1 MDKNH
6 FKYALFNLVQ
16 AKLQMN
22 TLPQQLANQTI
33 LLYNSINPE
42 LFRGKKI
49 SEVLPAVATVIA
61 DRIKNNNL
69 GIREGLN
76 GSNKQQSSSNEPK
89 KRTGKELT
97 KHINPEDRR
106 NHAKSNQHVDE
117 ERVANGNVDHNI
129 GINAIRDRRR
139 KLGLVKDER
148 KVKSKDNTAER
159 RAPRNAVEAY
169 DPPAKSG
176 LAYDEIRASTYISN
190 MTRDELVEEKG
201 LLDAQMR
208 EINARLSLPV
218 VVAGEDLPPPELE
231 EPEDIRDTMK
241 TLLNIN
247 AETENDK
254 YMAASFV
261 INENR
266 ELTQFEKSDIQINS
280 FLGVND
286 LSTLQMLF
294 NPESLYVRYYVVM
307 DSDYRVQDSST
318 NNISRFKWN
327 YTDSLNL
334 QDGFVNSDGNI
345 HDVIGMRLYQPR
357 IPYSAAMVTTAKRVS
372 VLIEEFGS
380 QAFIG
385 ENGRRFHF
393 LMRPNFDPTFP
404 APSSIEISTEDYN
417 DGLFHF
423 RKPITTFD
431 SLTVSFGDPLDIIEF
446 TAPFDRF
453 FIAIE
458 FTCYKS
464 DK

>member
-6 FKYALFNLVQ
+6 FKYALFHLVQ
-16 AKLQMN
+16 SKLKMN
-22 TLPQQLANQTI
+22 TFPPQLSNQTI
-33 LLYNSINPE
+33 MLYNSINPE

-69 GIREGLN
+69 HSREGL
-76 GSNKQQSSSNEPK
+76 SVPTKPNKSRISMQPFRNDTK
-89 KRTGKELT
+89 KLT
-97 KHINPEDRR
+97 KNSRNDNPE
-106 NHAKSNQHVDE
+106 
-117 ERVANGNVDHNI
+117 HNI
-129 GINAIRDRRR
+129 NINSTSTYIT
-139 KLGLVKDER
+139 
-148 KVKSKDNTAER
+148 KSKDNKATR
-159 RAPRNAVEAY
+159 LSRHNTVEP
-169 DPPAKSG
+169 DV
-176 LAYDEIRASTYISN
+176 EISN
-190 MTRDELVEEKG
+190 MTRDELVEEKKV
-201 LLDAQMR
+201 LDKQIQ
-208 EINARLSLPV
+208 EINARLSLPFV
-218 VVAGEDLPPPELE
+218 SSGDDHSLSDLV
-231 EPEDIRDTMK
+231 EPDDIRDTMK

-247 AETENDK
+247 AETDNDK

-261 INENR
+261 IDENR

-280 FLGVND
+280 FLGIND

-307 DSDYRVQDSST
+307 DSNYRLLDNTT
-318 NNISRFKWN
+318 NTISRFKWN
-327 YTDSLNL
+327 YADSLNL
-334 QDGFVNSDGNI
+334 QDGFVNSAGSI
-345 HDVIGMRLYQPR
+345 RDVIGMRLYQPR

-372 VLIEEFGS
+372 VLIEEFGA

-393 LMRPNFDPTFP
+393 LMRPNFSPLPIPPT
-404 APSSIEISTEDYN
+404 SIEISTEDYN
-417 DGLFHF
+417 DGMFHF

-431 SLTVSFGDPLDIIEF
+431 SLTVSFGDPLDVIEF
-446 TAPFDRF
+446 TVPFDRF